1 MKTATRREVE
11 RALLEFLID
20 DMFCGSSSL
29 RRMRKRILHCQ
40 RRLREVAS
48 DEAWN
53 AYLDLEAAT
62 NARSAKQLRLLF
74 ERLLAAYGA
83 GLAR

>member
-20 DMFCGSSSL
+20 DMFCGSNSL
-29 RRMRKRILHCQ
+29 RRMRKRILSCQ